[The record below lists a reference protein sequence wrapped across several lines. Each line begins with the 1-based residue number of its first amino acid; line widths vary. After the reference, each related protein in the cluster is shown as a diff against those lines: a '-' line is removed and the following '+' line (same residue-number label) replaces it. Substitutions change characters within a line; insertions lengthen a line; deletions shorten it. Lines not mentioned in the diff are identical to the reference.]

1 MRLVGGRRRTRLE
14 RHTRS
19 TKYAACLFAK
29 KFRFESIHWTIDIFG
44 WKIGRSIGGLGQ
56 ILTWSAPVPLLQRWN
71 DDNPLD
77 LATMAIKFAS
87 FSSDNLPLLR
97 PFLQSAPLF
106 IWFATR
112 KSANRKICSAQFTSK
127 SSWLIQL
134 FDCSVGIK
142 ENKSDVSRWPPIG
155 QWGPYRDDRYQKSPT
170 KDSSL
175 FCFLLS
181 SAASSGSYYIRLW
194 PLIPPVPL
202 SSPADLICCHVTH
215 CWSIFNLNDIYTAPL
230 TLNGKLW

>member
-19 TKYAACLFAK
+19 TKYAVCLFAK
-29 KFRFESIHWTIDIFG
+29 KSRFESIHWTIDIFG

-97 PFLQSAPLF
+97 PFLQSTPLF

-112 KSANRKICSAQFTSK
+112 KPENWKICSAQFTSK

-155 QWGPYRDDRYQKSPT
+155 QWGPYLMIGIKNRQQKIRPSFVFFFRLLLHP
-170 KDSSL
+170 DPIISVCGL
-175 FCFLLS
+175 WFHLPPFLLPQIWF
-181 SAASSGSYYIRLW
+181 AVTW
-194 PLIPPVPL
+194 PT
-202 SSPADLICCHVTH
+202 ANRF
-215 CWSIFNLNDIYTAPL
+215 SI
-230 TLNGKLW
+230 